1 MEGTYG
7 NSTVNNLL
15 KSWVGTSEGSN
26 YAKQVAGMAGI
37 TDLNVKVSDLSKE
50 QLDALQI
57 AKIKKESTTSKGSL
71 YQVLVDAG
79 IIEGNSINF
88 AQQEVTS
95 GEKALETA
103 NTTGQESPV
112 SSFMR
117 DLQSKNY
124 TVTSGEG
131 AETTSSGE
139 TQWTPA
145 QDNLYLN
152 PNVLKD
158 FKTLRRSGGSI
169 EEYNKYVSDPVN
181 QMISSVLA
189 SDAIK
194 AAVSQSDMALIRSP
208 LAQLARNGASEN
220 DLATFALTKVKDT
233 DKLPL
238 ATKLAN
244 IALKN
249 NSDPKSLLNVGKL
262 INNGDAIGAIQN
274 IEQTALDQVKKNLGK
289 EFRPDA
295 YFAQRRDTVN
305 ELK

>member
-131 AETTSSGE
+131 AETTSSGG

-249 NSDPKSLLNVGKL
+249 NSDPKTLLNVGKL
-262 INNGDAIGAIQN
+262 INN
-274 IEQTALDQVKKNLGK
+274 
-289 EFRPDA
+289 
-295 YFAQRRDTVN
+295 
-305 ELK
+305 